1 MKISR
6 DEALKAVDDLF
17 NYCEEI
23 DNSLPENEK
32 SGYEMLPDIHKIR
45 KYIIENEKPL
55 VEWIPCSER
64 LPEEDGKM
72 YLVTSY
78 CEQINR
84 RRIHFSY
91 CYANR
96 DGYWSDVLIG
106 YKVIAW
112 MPLPEPYMKEG
123 EKE

>member
-64 LPEEDGKM
+64 LPKPNELVVASLKTGVQLCEYLADGSSDSW
-72 YLVTSY
+72 LSLTD
-78 CEQINR
+78 NR
-84 RRIHFSY
+84 FVF
-91 CYANR
+91 NR
-96 DGYWSDVLIG
+96 LI
-106 YKVIAW
+106 KAW